1 MLNKL
6 SRSVLSKVSQ
16 KPTLATMAL
25 AKQQARAFSSGPYN
39 PLVYKTHIV
48 PEELPT

>member
-1 MLNKL
+1 ML
-6 SRSVLSKVSQ
+6 SRVSQ
-16 KPTLATMAL
+16 QIGHKMAKGL
-25 AKQQARAFSSGPYN
+25 AKQQARAFSHGPYN